1 MFLNDRKS
9 ADRLRMQRI
18 LFTLWMALAALIV
31 MITMAAGLATSSHAT
46 EMVDP
51 IHTSAIA
58 AAPISQASD
67 RIFVIVLL
75 VTGFATLAVGG
86 IMLTVNSIRETF
98 QHQRRD

>member
-31 MITMAAGLATSSHAT
+31 MITMAAGLATSSHAA
-46 EMVDP
+46 EMVDS

-86 IMLTVNSIRETF
+86 ILLTVNSIRETF
-98 QHQRRD
+98 QRRRPD

>member
-18 LFTLWMALAALIV
+18 LFTLWMTLAALIV
-31 MITMAAGLATSSHAT
+31 IITMAAGLATSSHAT
-46 EMVDP
+46 EMVDN
-51 IHTSAIA
+51 IKTSAIA
-58 AAPISQASD
+58 TAPISKASD

-86 IMLTVNSIRETF
+86 IVLTMNSIRETF
-98 QHQRRD
+98 QRHHRD